1 MLPGELWFKQ
11 KDIEDAIMRPK
22 PIENRIKVEFID
34 LPGVY
39 HYLDEEFGQVFEE
52 LAKTDSIEFF
62 NIKSIQKIV
71 DFNYPLVKEYIIKK
85 LFIPFCIF

>member
-39 HYLDEEFGQVFEE
+39 HYCDDEFGQVFEE
-52 LAKTDSIEFF
+52 LAKTDKIEFF
-62 NIKSIQKIV
+62 NLKVIQKLV
-71 DFNYPLVKEYIIKK
+71 DFNYPLVKSAIIKK
-85 LFIPFCIF
+85 LFLPFCVF